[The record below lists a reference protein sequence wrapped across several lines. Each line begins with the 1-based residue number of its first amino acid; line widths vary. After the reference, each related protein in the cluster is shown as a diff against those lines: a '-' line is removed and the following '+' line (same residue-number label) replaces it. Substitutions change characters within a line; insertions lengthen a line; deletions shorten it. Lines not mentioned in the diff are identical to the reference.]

1 MVSRTSSSGSSSGI
15 SPLLAPF
22 AAIAIDEGL
31 MQVLG
36 DWVSHLRDERRLSA
50 HSVEAYISDVAQF
63 LAFFSDY
70 RGCPVDSHLFHS
82 VKLFELRSFMAARKT
97 DGLTANSVNR
107 KLSALRNLT
116 AFLRRLD
123 KPVSQAFEQIN
134 PPKNKKTLPR
144 PVAVDDVMRLLALAL
159 ETPREKWIGLRD
171 AALLT
176 LLYGC
181 GLRISE
187 ALSLTPA
194 HMPLPSNSLDGH
206 VGLRLIGKGG
216 KPRDVPLLPM
226 VAQAIADYI
235 AAAPFDLDADSP
247 LFRGVRGG
255 PLSPRQAQMMLADLR
270 RQLALPDSV
279 TPHAL
284 RHSFATHLLA
294 AGGDLRTI
302 QELLGHAQLSSTQIY
317 TDIDQNR
324 LMDVY
329 DKAHPRK

>member
-1 MVSRTSSSGSSSGI
+1 MVSPNSSSGSSGI
-15 SPLLAPF
+15 SSLLTPF
-22 AAIAIDEGL
+22 EAITIDAAL
-31 MQVLG
+31 MQMLS

-63 LAFFSDY
+63 LAFFAQY
-70 RGCPVDSHLFHS
+70 RGLPPDIELFSS

-97 DGLTANSVNR
+97 DGLAANSVNR

-116 AFLRRLD
+116 AFLRRRD
-123 KPVSQAFEQIN
+123 TPVSQAFEQIN
-134 PPKNKKTLPR
+134 PPRNKKNLPR
-144 PVAVDDVMRLLALAL
+144 PVAADDVMRLMALAL
-159 ETPREKWIGLRD
+159 ENPKEKWVGLRD

-194 HMPLPSNSLDGH
+194 HMPQQTHSLDSH
-206 VGLRLIGKGG
+206 AGLRLIGKGG
-216 KPRDVPLLPM
+216 KPREVPLLPM

-235 AAAPFDLDADSP
+235 AAAPFDFTADSP